1 MKGRICDLFCFIVAK
16 KTLEI
21 IMDLSIQLLNARISK
36 HQLDELDNDFKQLS
50 PAQQTLQLNHLY
62 ESTQRMSI
70 KYDFMQNV
78 ATRIL
83 TTNAPPAAFINQLTT
98 TDTLT
103 FFTPA
108 LKVNKGF
115 LAQDVRGNNALHN
128 VFKHADDQKLPF
140 NYVRSLML
148 FESNDDLVKAL
159 AQPND
164 RGLTPV
170 ACYIAYANKPSTPVK
185 HEFSAL
191 LALMEIEQKQNP
203 MAKQQ
208 LANTL
213 KGAGLNETSILLSA
227 AYLQRS
233 TAQVA
238 HLIRAI

>member
-1 MKGRICDLFCFIVAK
+1 
-16 KTLEI
+16 
-21 IMDLSIQLLNARISK
+21 MDLSIQLLNARIAK

-62 ESTQRMSI
+62 ESALRMSI

-83 TTNAPPAAFINQLTT
+83 TTNTPPAPFINQLTT
-98 TDTLT
+98 TDALT

-108 LKVNKGF
+108 LKENNGF
-115 LAQDVRGNNALHN
+115 LAQDSQGNNVLHN
-128 VFKHADDQKLPF
+128 VFKHANAQKLAF

-148 FESNDDLVKAL
+148 FESNDNLVKAL
-159 AQPND
+159 AQTNA

-170 ACYIAYANKPSTPVK
+170 ACYIAYADKPSTPIK

-191 LALMEIEQKQNP
+191 IALMEIEQKQNP
-203 MAKQQ
+203 TAKQQ
-208 LANTL
+208 LANIL
-213 KGAGLNETSILLSA
+213 KGADINETSILLSA

-233 TAQVA
+233 TAQIA
-238 HLIRAI
+238 HLVRAI

>member
-1 MKGRICDLFCFIVAK
+1 MELC
-16 KTLEI
+16 
-21 IMDLSIQLLNARISK
+21 IQLLNARISK
-36 HQLDELDNDFKQLS
+36 HQLNELDNDFKQLNQ
-50 PAQQTLQLNHLY
+50 AQQTLQLNHLY
-62 ESTQRMSI
+62 ESALRMSI

-83 TTNAPPAAFINQLTT
+83 TSNTPPAPFINQLTT
-98 TDTLT
+98 TDALT

-108 LKVNKGF
+108 LRESKGF
-115 LAQDVRGNNALHN
+115 LAQDTQGNNVLHT
-128 VFKHADDQKLPF
+128 VFKHANAQKLAF
-140 NYVRSLML
+140 NYIRSLML

-159 AQPND
+159 AQPNA

-203 MAKQQ
+203 TAKQH
-208 LANTL
+208 LANIL
-213 KGAGLNETSILLSA
+213 KGTDLNETSILLSA

-238 HLIRAI
+238 HLVKAV

>member
-1 MKGRICDLFCFIVAK
+1 
-16 KTLEI
+16 
-21 IMDLSIQLLNARISK
+21 MDLSIQLLNARISK
-36 HQLDELDNDFKQLS
+36 QQLNELDNDFKQLS

-62 ESTQRMSI
+62 DSAQRLSV
-70 KYDFMQNV
+70 KYDFMQNI

-83 TTNAPPAAFINQLTT
+83 SSNTAPSPFINQLTNI
-98 TDTLT
+98 DALS

-115 LAQDVRGNNALHN
+115 LVQDTQGNNVLHN
-128 VFKHADDQKLPF
+128 VFKHADATKLPF

-148 FESNDDLVKAL
+148 FESNDELAKAL
-159 AQPND
+159 AQPNSH
-164 RGLTPV
+164 GLTPV

-203 MAKQQ
+203 AAKLQI
-208 LANTL
+208 LEALKNNPPSEITL
-213 KGAGLNETSILLSA
+213 LLSA

-233 TAQVA
+233 TEQVA
-238 HLIRAI
+238 ALI

>member
-1 MKGRICDLFCFIVAK
+1 MELC
-16 KTLEI
+16 
-21 IMDLSIQLLNARISK
+21 IQLLNARISK
-36 HQLDELDNDFKQLS
+36 HQLNELDNDFKQLNQ
-50 PAQQTLQLNHLY
+50 AQQTLQLNHLY
-62 ESTQRMSI
+62 ESALRMSI

-83 TTNAPPAAFINQLTT
+83 TSNTPPAPFINQLTT
-98 TDTLT
+98 TDALT

-108 LKVNKGF
+108 LKENQGF
-115 LAQDVRGNNALHN
+115 LAQDTQGNNVLHT
-128 VFKHADDQKLPF
+128 VFKHANAQKLAF

-148 FESNDDLVKAL
+148 FESNEDLVKAL
-159 AQPND
+159 AQPNA

-170 ACYIAYANKPSTPVK
+170 ACYIAYANKPNTPVK

-203 MAKQQ
+203 IAKQQ
-208 LANTL
+208 LANIL
-213 KGAGLNETSILLSA
+213 KGMSLNETSILLSA

-238 HLIRAI
+238 HLVQAV